1 MIKRIINIFRNRI
14 EKRIAF
20 AWYQRFCP
28 FEKNLVIFEAYGGE
42 MNGYSCNSRAVY
54 ERMLRDETYKD
65 FHYVWAFRDPDAFIY
80 LEKNKNT
87 TVVQRGSCQYLRACA
102 TAGYLF
108 TNTGYPSY
116 VVPSDRQKMVYL
128 WHGKPLKC
136 IGCSIQGDGD
146 GKRSKAKIERD
157 YVDAGKRLS
166 VLLSPA
172 PVFTPVMSAAYGLD
186 ETKRKNAILECG
198 YPRNDA
204 LFSYGEADVLR
215 WKKALKIPLDKKV
228 ILYAPTWRP
237 YNWLGE
243 NHFCHEEVMDYQK
256 LYKAFGEDC
265 VFLCRVHH
273 LERGTCQFS
282 DYPGF
287 LFDVTD
293 YPDVND
299 LYRISDLMI
308 SDYSGTIFDYANLK
322 RPIVLYMYDEERY
335 IQHANGLNFP
345 LSELP
350 GVITHDQEEMSA
362 AVRQQL
368 DTFVYDKKYQHFNET
383 YNCLDHADASG
394 DILRAVIELT

>member
-1 MIKRIINIFRNRI
+1 
-14 EKRIAF
+14 
-20 AWYQRFCP
+20 
-28 FEKNLVIFEAYGGE
+28 

-172 PVFTPVMSAAYGLD
+172 PVFTPVMSAAYG
-186 ETKRKNAILECG
+186 AG
-198 YPRNDA
+198 
-204 LFSYGEADVLR
+204 
-215 WKKALKIPLDKKV
+215 
-228 ILYAPTWRP
+228 
-237 YNWLGE
+237 
-243 NHFCHEEVMDYQK
+243 
-256 LYKAFGEDC
+256 
-265 VFLCRVHH
+265 
-273 LERGTCQFS
+273 
-282 DYPGF
+282 
-287 LFDVTD
+287 
-293 YPDVND
+293 
-299 LYRISDLMI
+299 
-308 SDYSGTIFDYANLK
+308 
-322 RPIVLYMYDEERY
+322 
-335 IQHANGLNFP
+335 
-345 LSELP
+345 
-350 GVITHDQEEMSA
+350 
-362 AVRQQL
+362 
-368 DTFVYDKKYQHFNET
+368 
-383 YNCLDHADASG
+383 
-394 DILRAVIELT
+394 